1 MVDLIPICTH
11 RATPISTTAVGSYA
25 SVAAR
30 RAAEFVSA
38 ADDEASLTLLN
49 IQSPEADT
57 DEENTPTERGEA
69 VIEELA
75 ERAGIQY
82 MSYNTEVR
90 VAEDTKQAITDAA
103 EEYDTIC
110 VGATRSGAISQAVFG
125 SFPETVGEKVDRTV
139 VMARGP
145 EESAM
150 SVREAL
156 LRRLEV

>member
-1 MVDLIPICTH
+1 MKLGPEDGRGEGDIMVLAGRGPH
-11 RATPISTTAVGSYA
+11 AP
-25 SVAAR
+25 VAAR

-49 IQSPEADT
+49 VQPPGTDSGEDSSPT
-57 DEENTPTERGEA
+57 DRGGA

-75 ERAGIQY
+75 ERAGIKY
-82 MSYNTEVR
+82 MTYDTEIR
-90 VAEDTKQAITDAA
+90 VAEDTEQAIIDAA

-110 VGATRSGAISQAVFG
+110 VGATRSGTISQAVFG
-125 SFPETVGEKVDRTV
+125 SLPETVGAEVDRTI

-150 SVREAL
+150 SIREAL